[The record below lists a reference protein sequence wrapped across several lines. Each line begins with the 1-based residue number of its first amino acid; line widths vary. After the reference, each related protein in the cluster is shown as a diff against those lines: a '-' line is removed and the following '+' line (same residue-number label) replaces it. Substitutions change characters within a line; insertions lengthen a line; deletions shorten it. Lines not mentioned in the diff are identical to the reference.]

1 MSGPITTGNFSKL
14 LWPGIKKIYG
24 DKYDEY
30 PQEYS
35 QIFDKTTSDKAYEEY
50 VGTSMFGLAP
60 VKTQGGA
67 ISYDSAQQGFI
78 TRLTNVVYALGFVIT
93 REMYDDGQYGDMM
106 KRFASALAFSMRQT
120 KEIVAANVINRAE
133 TSGYVGGDNTV
144 LSSLTHPNASGGT
157 YSNKLTVA
165 SDLTGD
171 ALESACIQI
180 FGFTNDRG
188 LAIAAMPD
196 KLIIPPSL
204 TFEAERI
211 LKSSLEYDTANNAV
225 NALKSKGV
233 FPGGIVVNH
242 YLTDTDAW
250 GIKTNVPDGLIYQ
263 ERDADSFGPNAEN
276 DFDTENAKYKARSR
290 YAVGWNDPRGFFYSP
305 GA

>member
-1 MSGPITTGNFSKL
+1 MSGTITTANFSKL

-35 QIFDKTTSDKAYEEY
+35 AIFDKETSDKAYEEY

-60 VKTQGGA
+60 VKAQGAA
-67 ISYDSAQQGFI
+67 IAYDSAQQGHI
-78 TRLTNVVYALGFVIT
+78 TRLTNIVYALGFVIT
-93 REMYDDGQYGDMM
+93 REMYDDNQYGEFM
-106 KRFASALAFSMRQT
+106 KRFARALAFSMRQT
-120 KEIVAANVINRAE
+120 KEVVCANVLNRAE
-133 TSGYVGGDNTV
+133 TAGYTGGDGV
-144 LSSLTHPNASGGT
+144 VMLSTAHPNVAGGT
-157 YSNKLTVA
+157 WSNKLAVA

-171 ALESACIQI
+171 ALESAAIQI
-180 FGFTNDRG
+180 MGFTNDRG
-188 LAIAAMPD
+188 LKISAMPK
-196 KLIIPPSL
+196 KLIIPTAL

-233 FPGGIVVNH
+233 FPEGIAVNH
-242 YLTDTDAW
+242 YLTDTDGW
-250 GIKTNVPDGLIYQ
+250 FIKTNVPDGLIYQ
-263 ERDADSFGPNAEN
+263 ERDADNFNPSPEN
-276 DFDTENAKYKARSR
+276 DFDTENAKYKARMR
-290 YAVGWNDPRGFFYSP
+290 FAVGWNDPRGIFGSA